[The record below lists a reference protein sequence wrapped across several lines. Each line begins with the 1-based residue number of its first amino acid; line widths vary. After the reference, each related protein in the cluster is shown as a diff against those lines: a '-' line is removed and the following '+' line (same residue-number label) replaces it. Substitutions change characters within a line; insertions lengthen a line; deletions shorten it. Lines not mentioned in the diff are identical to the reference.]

1 MWKCRKFSRL
11 FCPVSVWSQKK
22 KKRSSRCWRHL
33 FLWFYVDFQKKKDLR
48 LNSASFLHA
57 LCATY
62 QSEVPWTAAV
72 YGFWREQ
79 KRRFLAGEKRQNLQN
94 FSAKMPEKT
103 LHFFVLIGNTG
114 HNCDQQSEA
123 PQSLC
128 QVCAEDSHQG
138 QETDSCGMLHWYPA
152 NDRGWF
158 RIPE

>member
-1 MWKCRKFSRL
+1 MPKIFSSFL
-11 FCPVSVWSQKK
+11 SGFSVISKK
-22 KKRSSRCWRHL
+22 KKVIALTKASFSLILCW
-33 FLWFYVDFQKKKDLR
+33 FPKKKRTYVWILQVF
-48 LNSASFLHA
+48 ST
-57 LCATY
+57 LCARHTRARCHEP
-62 QSEVPWTAAV
+62 QLSTVFGGNKNA
-72 YGFWREQ
+72 GFWQE
-79 KRRFLAGEKRQNLQN
+79 KKRQNLQN